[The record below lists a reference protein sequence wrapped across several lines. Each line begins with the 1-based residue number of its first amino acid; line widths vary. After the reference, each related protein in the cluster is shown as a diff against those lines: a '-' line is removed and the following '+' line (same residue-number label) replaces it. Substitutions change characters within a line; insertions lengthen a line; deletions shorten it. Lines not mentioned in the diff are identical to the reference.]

1 MPRRLLSVSMIFC
14 FAMLPVRTQAAE
26 QCEHLVAIGV
36 GERAPYHWRDPSS
49 PQPQGASVALL
60 RQVATEL
67 GITLEILTAD
77 SLEQAEREAIS
88 GRVDLLVD
96 AELRP
101 ELLAGLDFLEP
112 PLHQAPV
119 VTWVARDRTFPFQGW
134 EDLQGR
140 RGVHI
145 DPADSGDGDAS
156 LRLGSRGDFPQ
167 ELRNLLEG
175 NSDYV
180 LFDHALGQIDV
191 LRQGLADQVAVLM
204 PALYSRPRYLALS
217 HNSACSTPELRSGL
231 TMALLGLAREDS
243 AALMVRNYLRQW
255 AGQPQVD

>member
-1 MPRRLLSVSMIFC
+1 MPRRLLSIPLILC
-14 FAMLPVRTQAAE
+14 FTLLPVRSPAADS
-26 QCEHLVAIGV
+26 CEHLVAIGV
-36 GERAPYHWRDPSS
+36 GERAPYHWQNPSS

-60 RQVATEL
+60 QQVAAEL
-67 GITLEILTAD
+67 GLTVEILTAD

-88 GRVDLLVD
+88 GRVDLLID

-119 VTWVARDRTFPFQGW
+119 VAWVARERTFPFQGW

-145 DPADSGDGDAS
+145 DPADSGNGDES
-156 LRLGSRGDFPQ
+156 LQLGSHEDFGQ
-167 ELRNLLEG
+167 ELRSLLEG

-180 LFDHALGQIDV
+180 LFEHALGQLEV
-191 LRQGLADQVAVLM
+191 LRQGLADQVEVLM
-204 PALYSRPRYLALS
+204 PALYTRPRYLALS
-217 HNSACSTPELRSGL
+217 HNSACNAPELRSGL
-231 TMALLGLAREDS
+231 TVALQGLAREDS
-243 AALMVRNYLRQW
+243 GTLMVRNFLRQW